1 MDPNRFYEEIRIKYQ
16 AKIAPSWSCSSSERI
31 KKAKKHRKWWQK
43 LRILRKTKTQPKP
56 WD

>member
-1 MDPNRFYEEIRIKYQ
+1 MDPNNFYEEIRIKYQ
-16 AKIAPSWSCSSSERI
+16 GEDRARLVMQQLRTYQENKQ
-31 KKAKKHRKWWQK
+31 KRKWWQK